1 MSVDVCR
8 ASDVTAPADVSFVTG
23 ELRPHLAELLS
34 REQLAWKERG
44 APWWDPPETLAAYLS
59 GGKALRPRFCYW
71 GYWGYR
77 DHAMAG
83 EGTGPLLAQACAAL
97 ELLHAFALI
106 HDDLMDNSD
115 TRRGRPAL
123 HRQIAA
129 QHRQH
134 DWAGDPDDYG
144 RAMALLT
151 GDLAFAMAS
160 RLAAALPAPAA
171 AVWRRMV
178 DDLVLGQYLDMAG
191 SARRDRSV
199 EVART
204 TTLLKSGQYTVTDPL
219 RLGAA
224 LAGVPELPAAL
235 ARYGDLIG
243 EAFQLRDDLLGVF
256 GDPRLTGKPVGEDLA
271 SGKPTQ
277 LLAYAAEMLP
287 PGGQARL
294 ALVGTPGFTCADV
307 AELTDEL
314 IRCGARNRVE
324 RKVRD
329 NIDVART
336 LLDAAEVPPRVA
348 AALRELAMAA
358 TERQQ

>member
-1 MSVDVCR
+1 MSVNVYR
-8 ASDVTAPADVSFVTG
+8 AGGVLVPADVTFVTG
-23 ELRPHLAELLS
+23 ELRPYLAELLR
-34 REQLAWKERG
+34 REQTAWKEQG
-44 APWWDPPETLAAYLS
+44 APWWDPPQALAPYLD

-71 GYWGYR
+71 G
-77 DHAMAG
+77 HAITG
-83 EGTGPLLAQACAAL
+83 EDISPLLPQACAAL

-129 QHRQH
+129 RHRQH
-134 DWAGDPDDYG
+134 DWAGDPDSYG
-144 RAMALLT
+144 HAMALLT
-151 GDLAFAMAS
+151 GDLAFALAS
-160 RLAAALPAPAA
+160 RLGAALPGPAV
-171 AVWRRMV
+171 AVWSRMV
-178 DDLVLGQYLDMAG
+178 SELVLGQFLDLAG
-191 SARRDRSV
+191 AARRDRSL

-204 TTLLKSGQYTVTDPL
+204 TALLKSGQYTVTDPL

-235 ARYGDLIG
+235 ARYGDLVG

-256 GDPRLTGKPVGEDLA
+256 GDPRLTGKPVGEDLI

-287 PGGQARL
+287 PRGQALL
-294 ALVGTPGFTCADV
+294 ALAGTPALTRADV

-314 IRCGARNRVE
+314 ARCGARNRIEGRLRSNV
-324 RKVRD
+324 D
-329 NIDVART
+329 AACA
-336 LLDAAEVPPRVA
+336 LLDSCELPSRVG
-348 AALRELAMAA
+348 AALHDLAMAA